1 MPSADPPTCAAPPVN
16 GTDEV
21 GFESVDVPVAFGFD
35 APDAVG
41 YEEVPFIDAADAVA
55 ARTATMESMENCM
68 LIIVYVVGVL
78 RRK

>member
-1 MPSADPPTCAAPPVN
+1 
-16 GTDEV
+16 
-21 GFESVDVPVAFGFD
+21 VDVPVAFGFD

-78 RRK
+78 KRK

>member
-1 MPSADPPTCAAPPVN
+1 VN

-21 GFESVDVPVAFGFD
+21 GFERVDVPVAFGFD

-41 YEEVPFIDAADAVA
+41 YAEVPFMDAADAVA

-68 LIIVYVVGVL
+68 MILCVWLLVL
-78 RRK
+78 KRK